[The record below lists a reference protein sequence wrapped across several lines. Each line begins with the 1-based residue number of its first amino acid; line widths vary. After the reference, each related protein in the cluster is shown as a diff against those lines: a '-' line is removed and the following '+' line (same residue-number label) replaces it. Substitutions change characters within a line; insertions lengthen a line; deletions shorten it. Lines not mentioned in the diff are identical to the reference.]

1 MLLFAILASIL
12 PTPLVTAASDSWQL
26 VWSDEFDGNSL
37 NTDYWVYD
45 IGTGEWGW
53 GNNELQYYT
62 NRKENVEVKNGNL
75 IITARKENYGGMNYT
90 SGRIKTKGKISWKYG
105 KIEARIKIPTG
116 PGCLACILDA
126 RG

>member
-45 IGTGEWGW
+45 IGTG
-53 GNNELQYYT
+53 
-62 NRKENVEVKNGNL
+62 NGAGV
-75 IITARKENYGGMNYT
+75 TMNYSIT
-90 SGRIKTKGKISWKYG
+90 QTEKKMLKLKTV
-105 KIEARIKIPTG
+105 T
-116 PGCLACILDA
+116 L
-126 RG
+126 